1 MKKLLKAIRNLL
13 VFIGWTT
20 VFVIFSNLLINLVWH
35 FDFMSSHSWFLLSS
49 FWNHGG
55 VIKTTSDILLLLSL
69 FLLPF
74 LWIVGFIL
82 ALRLQYKEIFLKP
95 IDLIINLFSSSD
107 TNSERLVLKNIK
119 DSEQIIEEIKTEIDS
134 IKPEESKNASDIRSD
149 ITQKISAEIKNQ
161 RK

>member
-1 MKKLLKAIRNLL
+1 M
-13 VFIGWTT
+13 
-20 VFVIFSNLLINLVWH
+20 
-35 FDFMSSHSWFLLSS
+35 
-49 FWNHGG
+49 
-55 VIKTTSDILLLLSL
+55 
-69 FLLPF
+69 
-74 LWIVGFIL
+74 
-82 ALRLQYKEIFLKP
+82 QYKEFFLKP

-107 TNSERLVLKNIK
+107 TDSERLVLKNIK